1 MKTSSRLNSLPP
13 YPFAKLE
20 NLISQKRQEGIDL
33 ISFGIGDPDLTT
45 PDFVNQALIDG
56 LSIPGNHN
64 YSSSAG
70 EKSFRDSISVWF
82 EKRFNVSINPDKEIC
97 ALIGSK
103 EGLAHIFRAFLNSD
117 ETIAVP
123 NPGYPLYEHGGT
135 MLNGFKPLILDLFEE
150 YDYIPQTNQLQE
162 SDFSGIYLNYPNNP
176 TGAVIQQSE
185 LNNIVNICNE
195 KDSIIVYDNA
205 YSEITYGDYTA
216 PSIMQCTNATQNSIE
231 FHSLSKTFNMTGYR
245 IGFAV
250 GNKILIDGLK
260 KIKNQIDSGSP
271 KFIQHAATTAL
282 DSYSNGVP
290 PKEILDNIKIYE
302 TRMSLLYNG
311 LLKLGYDVKMPS
323 GTFYLW
329 MKINEDCESFAIKLL
344 DKGIVVTP
352 GSGFGNAGA
361 NYVRFSLTVSES
373 DIFRALEKIPENSK

>member
-1 MKTSSRLNSLPP
+1 MKTSTRLNSLPP

-20 NLISQKRQEGIDL
+20 NLISKKRQEGIDL

-45 PDFVNQALIDG
+45 PDFINQSLVEG

-70 EKSFRDSISVWF
+70 EKSFRDSISSWF
-82 EKRFNVSINPDKEIC
+82 EKRFNVSLNPDEEIC

-103 EGLAHIFRAFLNSD
+103 EGLSHIFRAFLNSGD
-117 ETIAVP
+117 TIAVP

-135 MLNGFKPLILDLFEE
+135 MLNDFKPLILDLSEE
-150 YDYIPQTNQLQE
+150 SNYIPQTTQLQE

-176 TGAVIQQSE
+176 TGAVIQTSE

-195 KDSIIVYDNA
+195 KNSIIVYDNA
-205 YSEITYGDYTA
+205 YSEITYGGYEA
-216 PSIMQCTNATQNSIE
+216 PSILQCDNARQNSIE

-250 GNKILIDGLK
+250 GNKTLIDGLK

-271 KFIQHAATTAL
+271 KFIQHAASTAL
-282 DSYSNGVP
+282 DSYNNGIP
-290 PKEILDNIKIYE
+290 PKEILDNIKTYE
-302 TRMSLLYNG
+302 NRMSLLSDG
-311 LLKLGYDVKMPS
+311 LSKLGYEVKIPS

-329 MKINEDCESFAIKLL
+329 MKVNENCESFAMKLL
-344 DKGIVVTP
+344 DNGIVVTP
-352 GSGFGNAGA
+352 GSGFGNAGD
-361 NYVRFSLTVSES
+361 NYVRFSLTVTES
-373 DIFRALEKIPENSK
+373 NISKALEKIPSC

>member
-1 MKTSSRLNSLPP
+1 MKFSNILNSLPP

-20 NLISQKRQEGIDL
+20 NLISTKRQEGIDL

-45 PDFVNQALIDG
+45 PDFINQALIEG

-70 EKSFRDSISVWF
+70 EKSFRDSISTWF
-82 EKRFNVSINPDKEIC
+82 ENRFNVSLDPDKEIC

-103 EGLAHIFRAFLNSD
+103 EGLAHIFRAFLNSGQ
-117 ETIAVP
+117 TIAVP

-135 MLNGFKPLILDLFEE
+135 ILNDFKPLIFDLSEE
-150 YDYIPQTNQLQE
+150 YNYIPQTDQLQE

-176 TGAVIQQSE
+176 TGAVIQKSE
-185 LNNIVNICNE
+185 LDNIINICHD
-195 KDSIIVYDNA
+195 KDSIVVYDNA
-205 YSEITYGDYTA
+205 YSEITYGDYKA
-216 PSIMQCTNATQNSIE
+216 PSIMQCEQATQNSIE

-250 GNKILIDGLK
+250 GNKSLIDGLK

-271 KFIQHAATTAL
+271 KFIQHAATVAL

-290 PKEILDNIKIYE
+290 PKEILDNLNIYE
-302 TRMSLLYNG
+302 NRMSLLYNG
-311 LLKLGYDVKMPS
+311 LSKLGYEVKMPS

-329 MKINEDCESFAIKLL
+329 MRVNENCEIFAMKLL

-352 GSGFGNAGA
+352 GLGFGNAGE

-373 DIFRALEKIPENSK
+373 DISKALEKIPPC

>member
-1 MKTSSRLNSLPP
+1 MKTSSRLNALPP

-70 EKSFRDSISVWF
+70 EKSFRDSISTWF
-82 EKRFNVSINPDKEIC
+82 EKRFNVSLNPDKEIC

-135 MLNGFKPLILDLFEE
+135 MLNGFKPLILDLSEE
-150 YDYIPQTNQLQE
+150 YNYIPQTNQLQE
-162 SDFSGIYLNYPNNP
+162 SNFSGIYLNYPNNP

-205 YSEITYGDYTA
+205 YSEITYGDYKA
-216 PSIMQCTNATQNSIE
+216 PSIMQCTNANQNSIE

-250 GNKILIDGLK
+250 GNEFLIDGLK

-271 KFIQHAATTAL
+271 KFIQYAATTAL

-311 LLKLGYDVKMPS
+311 LSKLGYDVKMPS

-329 MKINEDCESFAIKLL
+329 MKINEDCESFAMKLL

-352 GSGFGNAGA
+352 GSGFGNAGS

-373 DIFRALEKIPENSK
+373 DISRALEKFPENSK

>member
-1 MKTSSRLNSLPP
+1 LKISDRLNSLPP

-20 NLISQKRQEGIDL
+20 NLISKKRQEGIDL

-45 PDFVNQALIDG
+45 PDFINKALIEG

-70 EKSFRDSISVWF
+70 EKSFRDSISKWF
-82 EKRFNVSINPDKEIC
+82 EKRFTVSLNPDEEIC

-103 EGLAHIFRAFLNSD
+103 EGLAHIFRAFLNSGQ
-117 ETIAVP
+117 TVAVP

-135 MLNGFKPLILDLFEE
+135 MLNDFKPLILDLSEE
-150 YDYIPQTNQLQE
+150 SNYIPQTDQLQE
-162 SDFSGIYLNYPNNP
+162 SDFSGLYLNYPNNP

-185 LNNIVNICNE
+185 LDNIVNICHE
-195 KDSIIVYDNA
+195 KNSIIVYDNA
-205 YSEITYGDYTA
+205 YSEITYGDYKA
-216 PSIMQCTNATQNSIE
+216 PSIMQCENANQNSIE

-250 GNKILIDGLK
+250 GNKNLIDGLK

-271 KFIQHAATTAL
+271 KFIQHAATIAL

-290 PKEILDNIKIYE
+290 PKDILNNLKIYE
-302 TRMSLLYNG
+302 NRMSLLYHG
-311 LLKLGYDVKMPS
+311 LSNLGYQVKMPS

-329 MKINEDCESFAIKLL
+329 MKVDENCESFAMKLL

-352 GSGFGNAGA
+352 GLGFGNAGK

-373 DIFRALEKIPENSK
+373 DISKALEKIPSC

>member
-1 MKTSSRLNSLPP
+1 MKHSSILNSLPP

-20 NLISQKRQEGIDL
+20 ALISQKRQEGVDL
-33 ISFGIGDPDLTT
+33 ISFGIGDPDLKT
-45 PDFVNQALIDG
+45 PNFINNALIEG

-70 EKSFRDSISVWF
+70 EKSFRDSISIWF
-82 EKRFNVSINPDKEIC
+82 EKRFNVFLNPDEEIC

-103 EGLAHIFRAFLNSD
+103 EGLAHVFRAFLNSG

-135 MLNGFKPLILDLFEE
+135 ILNDFKPAIINLSAESN
-150 YDYIPQTNQLQE
+150 YIPQSDQLQNTN
-162 SDFSGIYLNYPNNP
+162 FSGIYLNYPNNP
-176 TGAVIQQSE
+176 TGAIIQQSE
-185 LNNIVNICNE
+185 LNNIVNICNDKE
-195 KDSIIVYDNA
+195 SIIVYDNA
-205 YSEITYGDYTA
+205 YSEITYGGYSA
-216 PSIMQCTNATQNSIE
+216 PSILQCENARKNSIE

-250 GNKILIDGLK
+250 GNKTLIDGLK

-271 KFIQHAATTAL
+271 KFIQHAAQIAL
-282 DSYSNGVP
+282 DSYSNGLP
-290 PKEILDNIKIYE
+290 PQEILDNIKIYE
-302 TRMSLLYNG
+302 NRMSLLYTG
-311 LLKLGYDVKMPS
+311 LSKLGYDVKMPS

-329 MKINEDCESFAIKLL
+329 MKVDESCESFAMKLL
-344 DKGIVVTP
+344 DQGIVVTP
-352 GSGFGNAGA
+352 GSGFGNAGD

-373 DIFRALEKIPENSK
+373 DISKALEKIPPC